1 MKALRRAI
9 KDRRVLVFIDLEGT
23 QFTSEIIE
31 FGAYMAFLNDDLTI
45 ARFDKGFTT
54 YVKATNPIGRVVT
67 EMTGITE
74 SLIKK
79 KGVSFPEAMTLFQK
93 YLRKN
98 RANCIYV
105 TFGNHDIR
113 MLNQSVYYSGDASKD
128 FVREMQK
135 NYLDFSAFLS
145 TYVKDEHGN
154 PYSLSNYLKIFNVD
168 FDGKPH
174 DALADALNLM
184 DLYKAMLANPDIMKE
199 EYKKVLARMRHLP
212 TPIAQVVSELNDGK
226 TVGPKEWETAVKDA
240 LK

>member
-1 MKALRRAI
+1 
-9 KDRRVLVFIDLEGT
+9 
-23 QFTSEIIE
+23 
-31 FGAYMAFLNDDLTI
+31 
-45 ARFDKGFTT
+45 
-54 YVKATNPIGRVVT
+54 
-67 EMTGITE
+67 
-74 SLIKK
+74 
-79 KGVSFPEAMTLFQK
+79 
-93 YLRKN
+93 
-98 RANCIYV
+98 
-105 TFGNHDIR
+105 

-226 TVGPKEWETAVKDA
+226 TVGRQGYLGNRREGRPQMTVQVIPTAKLIRSERKAEAETQKSPVRLTAAWA
-240 LK
+240 LKRISTTPMPTIWKKAWRSFTSAPPLSMSSKSITPTGPK